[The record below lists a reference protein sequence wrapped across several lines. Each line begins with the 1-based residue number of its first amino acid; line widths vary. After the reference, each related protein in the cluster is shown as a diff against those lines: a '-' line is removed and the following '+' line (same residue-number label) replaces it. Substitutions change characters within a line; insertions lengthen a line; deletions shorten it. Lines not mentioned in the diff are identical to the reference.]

1 MNIIK
6 GTWTYLFWLGP
17 ILTIMGLSAGFVSG
31 NWEAIPLGLITAG
44 IVIIGLW
51 LFYQA
56 YSVEKNSTINWWGG
70 RATEAGTNAIFS
82 TISVLIIL
90 ALINFLAVRYQS
102 RIDFTEN
109 QKFTLSPQTIEV
121 LDNLNKPVKLWIFDR
136 GENPQYTQLIENYQR
151 QANGKFRFELVDP
164 QKQPGKANEF
174 GVQQLGEV
182 YLETGDKKE
191 VIISRQLEPLTE
203 SKLTNGIEKI
213 LGSRVLKIYFT
224 QGHDERELKE
234 GEKGFS
240 EAVNALKNK
249 NYIVESINLA
259 SISQVPED
267 ADVLIIA
274 GPQREFFEGE
284 VTALK
289 EYLERG
295 GGVLIMLDPS
305 TNPGLDDLLEE
316 WGVLVDDRLAIDD
329 PKINRL
335 VPFGPWVV
343 LVTRYGEHP
352 ITKDF
357 GNGISL
363 YPFARPIESEV
374 VDGIEESPLIWTND
388 QSWAETD
395 LRGNLLF
402 NEGRDRLGPLS
413 IGVAL
418 SRSSTDGESG
428 ETESDLT
435 PIPPLPGQPPNEPVT
450 TSTSKTEEEKET
462 TSTEVIP
469 PLPGQP
475 PDKLDSTETE
485 VKSKNT
491 SSENTSEEAR
501 LVVLGNSQFATNG
514 WFQQQLNGDVFLN
527 SVSWLSKPEQQ
538 TLSIS
543 PKKPT
548 NRRIGMTLV
557 QARFLSWTAIVILP
571 LLGFTIGGILWWRR
585 R

>member
-1 MNIIK
+1 MKIIK

-31 NWEAIPLGLITAG
+31 NWETIPLGFITVG

-51 LFYQA
+51 IFYQA
-56 YSVEKNSTINWWGG
+56 YSVERNSTTTWWDG

-90 ALINFLAVRYQS
+90 GLINFLAVRYQT

-109 QKFTLSPQTIEV
+109 QQFTLSAQTIEV
-121 LDNLNKPVKLWIFDR
+121 LENLEQPVKLWIFDR

-151 QANGKFRFELVDP
+151 EANGKFRVELVDP
-164 QKQPGKANEF
+164 QRQPGKANEF
-174 GVQQLGEV
+174 GVKQLGEIH
-182 YLETGDKKE
+182 LEAGDKKE

-203 SKLTNGIEKI
+203 SKLTNSIEKI
-213 LGSRVLKIYFT
+213 LGGKILKIYFI
-224 QGHDERELKE
+224 QGHGERELEE
-234 GEKGFS
+234 GERGFS
-240 EAVNALKNK
+240 QAVNALTNK

-259 SISQVPED
+259 NISQVPED

-274 GPQREFFEGE
+274 GPQREFLEAE
-284 VTALK
+284 VIALQ
-289 EYLERG
+289 EYLNKG
-295 GGVLIMLDPS
+295 GGVFLMLDPS
-305 TNPGLDDLLEE
+305 TDPELDDLLED

-329 PKINRL
+329 PKIGRL
-335 VPFGPWVV
+335 VGIDPWVV

-363 YPFARPIESEV
+363 YPFARPIESET

-395 LRGNLLF
+395 LRGQLLF

-418 SRSSTDGESG
+418 TRSATTEESG
-428 ETESDLT
+428 ENESDLT
-435 PIPPLPGQPPNEPVT
+435 PIPPLPGQPPNQPVV
-450 TSTSKTEEEKET
+450 TSISEKEEKEET
-462 TSTEVIP
+462 TSAEVIP

-475 PDKLDSTETE
+475 PDEFDPTET
-485 VKSKNT
+485 VAK
-491 SSENTSEEAR
+491 SENTSEEAR
-501 LVVLGNSQFATNG
+501 LIVLGNSQFATNG

-543 PKKPT
+543 PKKVT
-548 NRRIGMTLV
+548 NRRIAMTLV
-557 QARFLSWTAIVILP
+557 QARFLSWTAIIILP